1 MFVIDKEKIYEMI
14 IKNSKFIS
22 YIYKVNSLNDIE
34 IIINNIKN
42 KYKDATHIC
51 YAYKIDNLIKTNDDN
66 EPTGTAGLPILEVIN
81 KNNLNYTIIIVV
93 RYFGGIKLGAG
104 GLLRAYSK
112 GASNVVKLCN
122 LKKLIKGFDIT
133 ITFGYDNLK
142 NIDYLLKEEKIYDKK
157 YHDKIKYSFKT
168 SDNNIID
175 KIKNNKDITINNINE
190 IYIEKN

>member
-1 MFVIDKEKIYEMI
+1 MFVIDKENIYEMI

-22 YIYKVNSLNDIE
+22 YIYKVNNLNDIE

-142 NIDYLLKEEKIYDKK
+142 NIDYLLKEENIYDKK

-168 SDNNIID
+168 SDKNIID